1 MWWFCSFVYIDNVVY
16 SLYSFYVLSKGNE
29 IYERLVCIKAY
40 VVCRRF
46 SKPSRI
52 SSLILNTDIDIL
64 RRFLIF
70 DKQQQIFNIDIL
82 HHGAA
87 RNMKRCSVLAQ
98 TNRKLKIFR
107 PYHPYDSYGW

>member
-1 MWWFCSFVYIDNVVY
+1 MFSMWWFCSFVYIDNVVY

-52 SSLILNTDIDIL
+52 SSLILYSVCKT
-64 RRFLIF
+64 FVTF
-70 DKQQQIFNIDIL
+70 
-82 HHGAA
+82 
-87 RNMKRCSVLAQ
+87 CSNSSLGP
-98 TNRKLKIFR
+98 L
-107 PYHPYDSYGW
+107 

>member
-52 SSLILNTDIDIL
+52 SSLILYTMFWSNFYSL
-64 RRFLIF
+64 SRV
-70 DKQQQIFNIDIL
+70 
-82 HHGAA
+82 
-87 RNMKRCSVLAQ
+87 VLTLQ
-98 TNRKLKIFR
+98 GVKTTPLKELKLLQNVE
-107 PYHPYDSYGW
+107 